1 MDSGHLFL
9 CWCGYWWNREK
20 RGWTAQRERWERIQ
34 ISSSLQAFLFPLSVS
49 SFILPSLTLWFLKC
63 RWMKDVYHLSLYH
76 SLTILPHF
84 SIIQS
89 GMVKEYGK
97 ALIPLSPSHHS
108 LTNEGRMKG
117 WVLEAFFLYP
127 FHVMPDRPPFNH
139 SILFLRK
146 SLTEKRAGGKDM
158 ETGDTERRDPHSL
171 LRSSLVIPC
180 PFPWLVSKLRNR
192 SKM

>member
-108 LTNEGRMKG
+108 LTRT
-117 WVLEAFFLYP
+117 LFLFFLFLYSSNSCIINANKGKEKEEEIQK
-127 FHVMPDRPPFNH
+127 DR
-139 SILFLRK
+139 I
-146 SLTEKRAGGKDM
+146 
-158 ETGDTERRDPHSL
+158 
-171 LRSSLVIPC
+171 
-180 PFPWLVSKLRNR
+180 NR
-192 SKM
+192 WK